1 MGRSAALLSVGL
13 WLGGLLASWVA
24 ASVNFRT
31 VDQVLGSGQRPEL
44 AEKLK
49 GVDEADRRMLLRHLA
64 SEINRFMFSR
74 WWLAQAVLGLVLL
87 AAVWT
92 VGGSARSFAIAV
104 LLLVLAQGLLVV
116 PITSLGRAIDF
127 VARPLP
133 PATARHFSL
142 LHAAYVGSD
151 LLKAALLAAAAW
163 LLSRRV

>member
-1 MGRSAALLSVGL
+1 MGRPTALLTIGL
-13 WLGGLLASWVA
+13 WLGGLVASWLA
-24 ASVNFRT
+24 ASANFRT
-31 VDQVLGSGQRPEL
+31 VDQVLGPSRRPEL

-87 AAVWT
+87 AVVWSA
-92 VGGSARSFAIAV
+92 GGSARSLAGAV

-127 VARPLP
+127 VPRPLP
-133 PATARHFSL
+133 PATARHFGL

-163 LLSRRV
+163 LLARRA